1 MNRTLKRP
9 MFRRGGSAGGGITSG
24 LERPNYNTGS
34 VGAVGSEVQ
43 RISDLYNKFAPNVQ
57 TQSMP
62 GSVSSFLTNFGLNLM
77 SASPRGGLLSTA
89 ATAAKEPFN
98 TFQTMQAQRSLQDRA
113 LQQAIVGQA
122 IETDTAKRAAEAEQ
136 AFDASQAALDRA
148 SDLEIAQI
156 KDKSGYAAQTY
167 EEQVEAMRGDLT
179 DAAENRIISKY
190 KGSRADDISRKT
202 IDFIQV
208 ADPQQRANLVEID
221 YVDMGK
227 KGKVQYVPDVSNVQT
242 GQIFYV
248 AIQGQ
253 WKKRVSN
260 GNGALDFVTL
270 DPSDKYKPIDVD
282 QD

>member
-9 MFRRGGSAGGGITSG
+9 MFRRGGSADGITSG
-24 LERPNYNTGS
+24 LDRQNYN
-34 VGAVGSEVQ
+34 VGGEVE
-43 RISDLYNKFAPNVQ
+43 RIRALYNQFAPRTQ
-57 TQSMP
+57 TQAMP
-62 GSVSSFLTNFGLNLM
+62 GSVSSFLTNFGLNLL
-77 SASPRGGLLSTA
+77 SAPPRGGLLATA

-98 TFQTMQAQRSLQDRA
+98 TFQSIRAQEALQDRA

-122 IETDTAKRAAEAEQ
+122 IESDEAKSIAEAQ
-136 AFDASQAALDRA
+136 RKFDASQAALDRA
-148 SDLEIAQI
+148 SDLEIAKI

-202 IDFIQV
+202 IDFIQA
-208 ADPQQRANLVEID
+208 ADAGQRSNLVEID
-221 YVDMGK
+221 YVDVGK

-242 GQIFYV
+242 GQIFYD

-253 WKKRVSN
+253 WKKRISV

-270 DPSDKYKPIDVD
+270 DPSAGYKPIDVD

>member
-9 MFRRGGSAGGGITSG
+9 MFRRGGSADGITSG
-24 LERPNYNTGS
+24 LDRQNYN
-34 VGAVGSEVQ
+34 VGGEVE
-43 RISDLYNKFAPNVQ
+43 RIRALYNQFAPRTQ
-57 TQSMP
+57 TQAMP
-62 GSVSSFLTNFGLNLM
+62 GSVSSFLTNFGLNLL
-77 SASPRGGLLSTA
+77 SAPPRGGLLATA

-98 TFQTMQAQRSLQDRA
+98 TFQSIRAQEALQDRA

-122 IETDTAKRAAEAEQ
+122 IESDEAKSIAEAQ
-136 AFDASQAALDRA
+136 RKFDASQAALDRA
-148 SDLEIAQI
+148 SDLEIAKI

-202 IDFIQV
+202 IDFIQ
-208 ADPQQRANLVEID
+208 AATPQQRSNLVEID
-221 YVDMGK
+221 YVDVGK

-242 GQIFYV
+242 GQIFYD

-253 WKKRVSN
+253 WKKRVSV

-270 DPSDKYKPIDVD
+270 DPSAGYKPIDVD

>member
-9 MFRRGGSAGGGITSG
+9 MFRRGGSADGITSG
-24 LERPNYNTGS
+24 LDRQNYN
-34 VGAVGSEVQ
+34 VGGEVE
-43 RISDLYNKFAPNVQ
+43 RISALYNQFAPRTQ
-57 TQSMP
+57 TQAMP
-62 GSVSSFLTNFGLNLM
+62 GSVSSFLTNFGLNLL
-77 SASPRGGLLSTA
+77 SAPPRGGLLATA

-98 TFQTMQAQRSLQDRA
+98 TFQSIRAQEALQDRA

-122 IETDTAKRAAEAEQ
+122 IESDEAKSIAEAQ
-136 AFDASQAALDRA
+136 RKFDASQAALDRA
-148 SDLEIAQI
+148 SDLEIAKI

-179 DAAENRIISKY
+179 NAAENRIISKY

-202 IDFIQV
+202 IDFIQA
-208 ADPQQRANLVEID
+208 ADAGQRSNLVEID
-221 YVDMGK
+221 YVDVGK

-242 GQIFYV
+242 GQIFYD

-253 WKKRVSN
+253 WKKRVSV

-270 DPSDKYKPIDVD
+270 DPSAGYKPIDVD

>member
-9 MFRRGGSAGGGITSG
+9 MFRRGGSADGITSG
-24 LERPNYNTGS
+24 LDRQNYN
-34 VGAVGSEVQ
+34 VGGEVE
-43 RISDLYNKFAPNVQ
+43 RISALYNQFAPRTQ
-57 TQSMP
+57 TQAMP
-62 GSVSSFLTNFGLNLM
+62 GSVSSFLTNFGLNLL
-77 SASPRGGLLSTA
+77 SAPPRGGLLATA

-98 TFQTMQAQRSLQDRA
+98 TFQSIRAQEALQDRA

-122 IETDTAKRAAEAEQ
+122 IESDEAKSIAEAQ
-136 AFDASQAALDRA
+136 RKFDASQAALDRA
-148 SDLEIAQI
+148 SDLEIAKI

-202 IDFIQV
+202 IDFIQA
-208 ADPQQRANLVEID
+208 ADAGQRSNLVEID
-221 YVDMGK
+221 YIDIGK

-242 GQIFYV
+242 GQIFYD

-253 WKKRVSN
+253 WKKRVSV

-270 DPSDKYKPIDVD
+270 DPSAGYKPIDVD

>member
-9 MFRRGGSAGGGITSG
+9 MFRRGGSADGITSG
-24 LERPNYNTGS
+24 LDRQNYN
-34 VGAVGSEVQ
+34 VGGEVE
-43 RISDLYNKFAPNVQ
+43 RIRALYNQFAPRTQ
-57 TQSMP
+57 TQAMP
-62 GSVSSFLTNFGLNLM
+62 GSVSSFLTNFGLNLL
-77 SASPRGGLLSTA
+77 SAPPRGGLLATA

-98 TFQTMQAQRSLQDRA
+98 TFQSIRAQEALQDRA

-122 IETDTAKRAAEAEQ
+122 IESDEAKAIAEAQ
-136 AFDASQAALDRA
+136 RKFDASQAALDRA
-148 SDLEIAQI
+148 SDLEIAKI

-202 IDFIQV
+202 IDFIQS
-208 ADPQQRANLVEID
+208 ADAAQRSNLVEID
-221 YVDMGK
+221 YVDVGK

-242 GQIFYV
+242 GQIFYD

-253 WKKRVSN
+253 WKKRVSV

-270 DPSDKYKPIDVD
+270 DPSAGYKPIDVD

>member
-9 MFRRGGSAGGGITSG
+9 MFRRGGSADGITSG
-24 LERPNYNTGS
+24 LDRQKYEVGGEVERIR
-34 VGAVGSEVQ
+34 A
-43 RISDLYNKFAPNVQ
+43 LYNQFAPRTQ
-57 TQSMP
+57 TQAMP
-62 GSVSSFLTNFGLNLM
+62 GSVSSFLTNFGLNLL
-77 SASPRGGLLSTA
+77 SAPPRGGLLATA

-98 TFQTMQAQRSLQDRA
+98 TFQSIRAQEALQDRA

-122 IETDTAKRAAEAEQ
+122 IESDEAKSIAEAQ
-136 AFDASQAALDRA
+136 RKFDASQAALDRA
-148 SDLEIAQI
+148 SDLEIAKI

-202 IDFIQV
+202 IDFIQA
-208 ADPQQRANLVEID
+208 ADAGQRSNLVEID
-221 YVDMGK
+221 YVDVGK

-242 GQIFYV
+242 GQIFYD

-253 WKKRVSN
+253 WKKRVSV

-270 DPSDKYKPIDVD
+270 DPSAGYKPIDVD

>member
-136 AFDASQAALDRA
+136 AFEASQSELDRA
-148 SDLEIAQI
+148 SDLAVAQV
-156 KDKSGYAAQTY
+156 KAKEGYAAETR
-167 EEQVEAMRGDLT
+167 EAQFEVLT
-179 DAAENRIISKY
+179 DLYKENPNDLIKNN
-190 KGSRADDISRKT
+190 A
-202 IDFIQV
+202 
-208 ADPQQRANLVEID
+208 ANLADFRLRARDKDIPVYTLNYQYNYKTKKSEPNFQSVPPGFVFLDASTGKAFKREGSEFIEID
-221 YVDMGK
+221 
-227 KGKVQYVPDVSNVQT
+227 
-242 GQIFYV
+242 
-248 AIQGQ
+248 AIDLQKIQ
-253 WKKRVSN
+253 
-260 GNGALDFVTL
+260 
-270 DPSDKYKPIDVD
+270 DVD
-282 QD
+282 GTE

>member
-1 MNRTLKRP
+1 MNRILKRP
-9 MFRRGGSAGGGITSG
+9 MFRRGGSADGITSG
-24 LERPNYNTGS
+24 LDRQNYN
-34 VGAVGSEVQ
+34 VGGEVE
-43 RISDLYNKFAPNVQ
+43 RIRGLYNQFAPRTQ
-57 TQSMP
+57 TQAMP
-62 GSVSSFLTNFGLNLM
+62 GSVSSFLTNFGLNLL
-77 SASPRGGLLSTA
+77 SAPPRGGLLATA

-98 TFQTMQAQRSLQDRA
+98 TFQSIRAQEALQDRA

-122 IETDTAKRAAEAEQ
+122 IESDEAKSIAEAQ
-136 AFDASQAALDRA
+136 RKFDASQAALDRA
-148 SDLEIAQI
+148 SDLEIAKI

-202 IDFIQV
+202 IDFIQA
-208 ADPQQRANLVEID
+208 ADAGQRSNLVEID
-221 YVDMGK
+221 YIDIGK

-242 GQIFYV
+242 GQIFYD

-253 WKKRVSN
+253 WKKRVSV
-260 GNGALDFVTL
+260 GNGKLDFVTL
-270 DPSDKYKPIDVD
+270 DPSAGYKPIDVD

>member
-9 MFRRGGSAGGGITSG
+9 MFRRGGSADGITSG
-24 LERPNYNTGS
+24 LDRQNYN
-34 VGAVGSEVQ
+34 VGGEVE
-43 RISDLYNKFAPNVQ
+43 RIRALYNQFAPRTQ
-57 TQSMP
+57 TQAMP
-62 GSVSSFLTNFGLNLM
+62 GSVSSFLTNFGLNLL
-77 SASPRGGLLSTA
+77 SAPPRGGLLATA

-98 TFQTMQAQRSLQDRA
+98 TFQSIRAQEALQDRA

-122 IETDTAKRAAEAEQ
+122 IESDEAKSIAEAQ
-136 AFDASQAALDRA
+136 RKFDASQAALDRA
-148 SDLEIAQI
+148 SDLEIAKI

-202 IDFIQV
+202 IDFIQA
-208 ADPQQRANLVEID
+208 ADAGQRSNLVEID
-221 YVDMGK
+221 YVDVGK

-242 GQIFYV
+242 GQIFYD

-253 WKKRVSN
+253 WKKRVSV

-270 DPSDKYKPIDVD
+270 DPSAGYKPIDVD

>member
-9 MFRRGGSAGGGITSG
+9 MFRRGGSADGITSG
-24 LERPNYNTGS
+24 LDRQNYN
-34 VGAVGSEVQ
+34 VGGEVE
-43 RISDLYNKFAPNVQ
+43 RIRALYNQFAPRTQ
-57 TQSMP
+57 TQAMP
-62 GSVSSFLTNFGLNLM
+62 GSVSSFLTNFGLNLL
-77 SASPRGGLLSTA
+77 SAPPRGGLLSTA

-98 TFQTMQAQRSLQDRA
+98 TFQSIRAQEALQDRA

-122 IETDTAKRAAEAEQ
+122 IESDEAKSIAEAQ
-136 AFDASQAALDRA
+136 RKFDASQAALDRA
-148 SDLEIAQI
+148 SDLEIAKI

-202 IDFIQV
+202 IDFIQA
-208 ADPQQRANLVEID
+208 ADAGQRSNLVEID
-221 YVDMGK
+221 YVDVGK

-242 GQIFYV
+242 GQIFYD

-253 WKKRVSN
+253 WKKRVSV

-270 DPSDKYKPIDVD
+270 DPSAGYKPIDVD

>member
-9 MFRRGGSAGGGITSG
+9 MFRRGGSADGITSG
-24 LERPNYNTGS
+24 LDRQNYN
-34 VGAVGSEVQ
+34 VGGEVE
-43 RISDLYNKFAPNVQ
+43 RIRDLYNQFAPRTQ
-57 TQSMP
+57 TQAMP
-62 GSVSSFLTNFGLNLM
+62 GSVSSFLTNFGLNLL
-77 SASPRGGLLSTA
+77 SAPPRGGLLATA

-98 TFQTMQAQRSLQDRA
+98 TFQSIRAQEALQDRA

-122 IETDTAKRAAEAEQ
+122 IESDEAKSIAEAQ
-136 AFDASQAALDRA
+136 RKFDASQAALDRA
-148 SDLEIAQI
+148 SDLEVARI

-202 IDFIQV
+202 IDFIQA
-208 ADPQQRANLVEID
+208 ADAGQRSNLVEID
-221 YVDMGK
+221 YVDVGK

-242 GQIFYV
+242 GQIFYD

-253 WKKRVSN
+253 WKKRVSV

-270 DPSDKYKPIDVD
+270 DPSAGYKPIDVD

>member
-9 MFRRGGSAGGGITSG
+9 MFRRGGSADGITSG
-24 LERPNYNTGS
+24 LDRQNYN
-34 VGAVGSEVQ
+34 VGGEVE
-43 RISDLYNKFAPNVQ
+43 RIRALYNQFAPRTQ
-57 TQSMP
+57 TQAMP
-62 GSVSSFLTNFGLNLM
+62 GSVSSFLTNFGLNLL
-77 SASPRGGLLSTA
+77 SAPPRGGLLATA

-98 TFQTMQAQRSLQDRA
+98 TFQGIRAQEALQDRA

-122 IETDTAKRAAEAEQ
+122 IESDEAKSIAEAQ
-136 AFDASQAALDRA
+136 RKFDASQAALDRA
-148 SDLEIAQI
+148 SDLEIAKI

-202 IDFIQV
+202 IDFIQA
-208 ADPQQRANLVEID
+208 ADAGQRSNLVEID
-221 YVDMGK
+221 YVDVGK

-242 GQIFYV
+242 GQIFYD

-253 WKKRVSN
+253 WKKRVSV

-270 DPSDKYKPIDVD
+270 DPSAGYKPIDVD

>member
-9 MFRRGGSAGGGITSG
+9 MFRRGGSADGITSG
-24 LERPNYNTGS
+24 LDRQNYN
-34 VGAVGSEVQ
+34 VGGEVE
-43 RISDLYNKFAPNVQ
+43 RIRALYNQFAPRTQ
-57 TQSMP
+57 TQAMP
-62 GSVSSFLTNFGLNLM
+62 GSVSSFLTNFGLNLL
-77 SASPRGGLLSTA
+77 SAPPRGGLLSTA

-98 TFQTMQAQRSLQDRA
+98 TFQSIRAQEALQDRA

-122 IETDTAKRAAEAEQ
+122 IESDEAKSIAEAQ
-136 AFDASQAALDRA
+136 RKFDASQAALDRA
-148 SDLEIAQI
+148 SDLEIAKI

-202 IDFIQV
+202 IDFIQA
-208 ADPQQRANLVEID
+208 ADAGQRSNLVEID
-221 YVDMGK
+221 YVDVGK

-242 GQIFYV
+242 GQIFYD

-253 WKKRVSN
+253 WKKRISV

-270 DPSDKYKPIDVD
+270 DPSAGYKPIDVD

>member
-1 MNRTLKRP
+1 
-9 MFRRGGSAGGGITSG
+9 
-24 LERPNYNTGS
+24 
-34 VGAVGSEVQ
+34 
-43 RISDLYNKFAPNVQ
+43 
-57 TQSMP
+57 MP
-62 GSVSSFLTNFGLNLM
+62 GSVSSFLTNFGLNLL
-77 SASPRGGLLSTA
+77 SAPPRGGLLATA

-98 TFQTMQAQRSLQDRA
+98 TFQSIRAQEALQDRA

-122 IETDTAKRAAEAEQ
+122 IESDEAKSIAEAQ
-136 AFDASQAALDRA
+136 RKFDASQAALDRA
-148 SDLEIAQI
+148 SDLEIAKI

-202 IDFIQV
+202 IDFIQA
-208 ADPQQRANLVEID
+208 ADAGQRSNLVEID
-221 YVDMGK
+221 YVDVGK

-242 GQIFYV
+242 GQIFYD

-253 WKKRVSN
+253 WKKRVSV

-270 DPSDKYKPIDVD
+270 DPSAGYKPIDVD

>member
-1 MNRTLKRP
+1 MNKTLKRP
-9 MFRRGGSAGGGITSG
+9 MFRRGGSADGITSG
-24 LERPNYNTGS
+24 LDRQNYN
-34 VGAVGSEVQ
+34 VGGEVE
-43 RISDLYNKFAPNVQ
+43 RIRDLYNQFAPRTQ
-57 TQSMP
+57 TQAMP
-62 GSVSSFLTNFGLNLM
+62 GSVSSFLTNFGLNLL
-77 SASPRGGLLSTA
+77 SAPPRGGLLATA

-98 TFQTMQAQRSLQDRA
+98 TFQSIRAQEALQDRA

-122 IETDTAKRAAEAEQ
+122 IESDEAKSIAEAQ
-136 AFDASQAALDRA
+136 RKFDASQAALDRA
-148 SDLEIAQI
+148 SDLEVARI

-202 IDFIQV
+202 IDFIQA
-208 ADPQQRANLVEID
+208 ADAGQRSNLVEID
-221 YVDMGK
+221 YVDVGK

-242 GQIFYV
+242 GQIFYD

-253 WKKRVSN
+253 WKKRVSV

-270 DPSDKYKPIDVD
+270 DPSAGYKPIDVD

>member
-9 MFRRGGSAGGGITSG
+9 MFRRGGSADGITSG
-24 LERPNYNTGS
+24 LDRQNYN
-34 VGAVGSEVQ
+34 VGGEVE
-43 RISDLYNKFAPNVQ
+43 RIRDLYNQFAPRTQ
-57 TQSMP
+57 TQAMP
-62 GSVSSFLTNFGLNLM
+62 GSVSSFLTNFGLNLL
-77 SASPRGGLLSTA
+77 SAPPRGGLLATA

-98 TFQTMQAQRSLQDRA
+98 TFQSIRAQEALQDRA

-122 IETDTAKRAAEAEQ
+122 IESDEAKSIAEAQ
-136 AFDASQAALDRA
+136 RKFDASQAALDRA
-148 SDLEIAQI
+148 SDLEVARI

-167 EEQVEAMRGDLT
+167 EEQVDAMRGDLT

-202 IDFIQV
+202 IDFIQA
-208 ADPQQRANLVEID
+208 ADAGQRSNLVEID
-221 YVDMGK
+221 YVDVGK

-242 GQIFYV
+242 GQIFYD

-253 WKKRVSN
+253 WKKRVSV

-270 DPSDKYKPIDVD
+270 DPSAGYKPIDVD

>member
-9 MFRRGGSAGGGITSG
+9 MFRRGGSADGITSG
-24 LERPNYNTGS
+24 LDRQKYEVGGEVERIR
-34 VGAVGSEVQ
+34 A
-43 RISDLYNKFAPNVQ
+43 LYNQFAPRTQ
-57 TQSMP
+57 TQAMP
-62 GSVSSFLTNFGLNLM
+62 GSVSSFLTNFGLNLL
-77 SASPRGGLLSTA
+77 SAPPRGGLLATA

-98 TFQTMQAQRSLQDRA
+98 TFQNIRAQEALQDRA

-122 IETDTAKRAAEAEQ
+122 IESDEAKSIAEAQ
-136 AFDASQAALDRA
+136 RKFDASQAALDRA
-148 SDLEIAQI
+148 SDLEIAKI

-202 IDFIQV
+202 IDFIQA
-208 ADPQQRANLVEID
+208 ADAGQRSNLVEID
-221 YVDMGK
+221 YVDVGK

-242 GQIFYV
+242 GQIFYD

-253 WKKRVSN
+253 WKKRVSV

-270 DPSDKYKPIDVD
+270 DPSAGYKPIDVD

>member
-9 MFRRGGSAGGGITSG
+9 MFRRGGSADGITSG
-24 LERPNYNTGS
+24 LDRQNYN
-34 VGAVGSEVQ
+34 VGGEVE
-43 RISDLYNKFAPNVQ
+43 RISALYNQFAPRTQ
-57 TQSMP
+57 TQAMP
-62 GSVSSFLTNFGLNLM
+62 GSVSSFLTNFGLNLL
-77 SASPRGGLLSTA
+77 SAPPRGGLLSTA

-98 TFQTMQAQRSLQDRA
+98 TFQSIRAQEALQDRA

-122 IETDTAKRAAEAEQ
+122 IESDEAKSIAEAQ
-136 AFDASQAALDRA
+136 RKFDASQAALDRA
-148 SDLEIAQI
+148 SDLEIAKI

-179 DAAENRIISKY
+179 NAAENRIISKY

-202 IDFIQV
+202 IDFIQA
-208 ADPQQRANLVEID
+208 ADAGQRSNLVEID
-221 YVDMGK
+221 YVDVGK

-242 GQIFYV
+242 GQIFYD

-253 WKKRVSN
+253 WKKRVSV

-270 DPSDKYKPIDVD
+270 DPSAGYKPIDVD

>member
-9 MFRRGGSAGGGITSG
+9 MFRRGGSADGITSG
-24 LERPNYNTGS
+24 LDRQNYN
-34 VGAVGSEVQ
+34 VGGEVE
-43 RISDLYNKFAPNVQ
+43 RIRALYNQFAPRTQ
-57 TQSMP
+57 TQAMP
-62 GSVSSFLTNFGLNLM
+62 GSVSSFLTNFGLNLL
-77 SASPRGGLLSTA
+77 SAPSRGGLLATA

-98 TFQTMQAQRSLQDRA
+98 TFQSIRAQEALQDRA

-122 IETDTAKRAAEAEQ
+122 IESDEAKAIAEAQ
-136 AFDASQAALDRA
+136 RKFDASQAALDRA
-148 SDLEIAQI
+148 SDLEIAKI

-202 IDFIQV
+202 IDFIQS
-208 ADPQQRANLVEID
+208 ADAAQRSNLVEID
-221 YVDMGK
+221 YVDVGK
-227 KGKVQYVPDVSNVQT
+227 KGKVQYVPDASNVQT
-242 GQIFYV
+242 GQIFYD

-253 WKKRVSN
+253 WKKRVSV

-270 DPSDKYKPIDVD
+270 DPSAGYKPIDVD

>member
-9 MFRRGGSAGGGITSG
+9 MFRRGGSADGITSG
-24 LERPNYNTGS
+24 LDRQNYN
-34 VGAVGSEVQ
+34 VGGEVE
-43 RISDLYNKFAPNVQ
+43 RIRALYNQFAPRTQ
-57 TQSMP
+57 TQAMP
-62 GSVSSFLTNFGLNLM
+62 GSVSSFLTNFGLNLL
-77 SASPRGGLLSTA
+77 SAPPRGGLLATA

-98 TFQTMQAQRSLQDRA
+98 TFQSIRAQEALQDRA

-122 IETDTAKRAAEAEQ
+122 IESDEAKSIAEAQ
-136 AFDASQAALDRA
+136 RKFDASQAALDRA
-148 SDLEIAQI
+148 SDLEIAKI

-202 IDFIQV
+202 IDFIQA
-208 ADPQQRANLVEID
+208 ADPAQRSNLVEID
-221 YVDMGK
+221 YVDVGK

-242 GQIFYV
+242 GQIFYD

-253 WKKRVSN
+253 WKKRISV

-270 DPSDKYKPIDVD
+270 DPSAGYKPIDVD

>member
-9 MFRRGGSAGGGITSG
+9 MFRRGGSADGITSG
-24 LERPNYNTGS
+24 LDRQNYN
-34 VGAVGSEVQ
+34 VGGEVE
-43 RISDLYNKFAPNVQ
+43 RIRDLYNQFAPRTQ
-57 TQSMP
+57 TQAMP
-62 GSVSSFLTNFGLNLM
+62 GSVSSFLTNFGLNLL
-77 SASPRGGLLSTA
+77 SAPPRGGLLATA

-98 TFQTMQAQRSLQDRA
+98 TFQSIRAQEALQDRA

-122 IETDTAKRAAEAEQ
+122 IESDEAKSIAEAQ
-136 AFDASQAALDRA
+136 RKFDASQAALDRA
-148 SDLEIAQI
+148 SDLEIAKI

-202 IDFIQV
+202 IDFIQA
-208 ADPQQRANLVEID
+208 ADAGQRSNLVEID
-221 YVDMGK
+221 YVDVGK

-242 GQIFYV
+242 GQIFYD

-253 WKKRVSN
+253 WKKRVSV

-270 DPSDKYKPIDVD
+270 DPSAGYKPIDVD

>member
-9 MFRRGGSAGGGITSG
+9 MFRRGGSADGITSG
-24 LERPNYNTGS
+24 LDRQNYN
-34 VGAVGSEVQ
+34 VGGEVE
-43 RISDLYNKFAPNVQ
+43 RIRALYNQFAPRTQ
-57 TQSMP
+57 TQAMP
-62 GSVSSFLTNFGLNLM
+62 GSVSSFLANFGLNLL
-77 SASPRGGLLSTA
+77 SAPPRGGLLATA

-98 TFQTMQAQRSLQDRA
+98 TFQSIRAQEALQDRA

-122 IETDTAKRAAEAEQ
+122 IESDEAKSIAEAQ
-136 AFDASQAALDRA
+136 RKFDASQAALDRA
-148 SDLEIAQI
+148 SDLEIAKI

-202 IDFIQV
+202 IDFIQA
-208 ADPQQRANLVEID
+208 ADAGQRSNLVEID
-221 YVDMGK
+221 YIDIGK

-242 GQIFYV
+242 GQIFYD

-253 WKKRVSN
+253 WKKRVSV

-270 DPSDKYKPIDVD
+270 DPSAGYKPIDVD

>member
-9 MFRRGGSAGGGITSG
+9 MFRRGGSADGITSG
-24 LERPNYNTGS
+24 LDRQNYN
-34 VGAVGSEVQ
+34 VGGEVE
-43 RISDLYNKFAPNVQ
+43 RIRDLYNQFAPRTQ
-57 TQSMP
+57 TQAMP
-62 GSVSSFLTNFGLNLM
+62 GSVSSFLTNFGLNLL
-77 SASPRGGLLSTA
+77 SAPPRGGLLSTA

-98 TFQTMQAQRSLQDRA
+98 TFQSIRAQEALQDRA

-122 IETDTAKRAAEAEQ
+122 IESDEAKSLAEAQ
-136 AFDASQAALDRA
+136 RKFDASQAALDRA
-148 SDLEIAQI
+148 SDLEIAKI

-202 IDFIQV
+202 IDFIQA
-208 ADPQQRANLVEID
+208 ADAGQRSNLVEID
-221 YVDMGK
+221 YVDVGK

-242 GQIFYV
+242 GQIFYD

-253 WKKRVSN
+253 WKKRISV

-270 DPSDKYKPIDVD
+270 DPSAGYKPIDVD

>member
-9 MFRRGGSAGGGITSG
+9 MFRRGGSADGITSG
-24 LERPNYNTGS
+24 LDRQNYN
-34 VGAVGSEVQ
+34 VGGEVE
-43 RISDLYNKFAPNVQ
+43 RIRALYNQFAPRTQ
-57 TQSMP
+57 TQAMP
-62 GSVSSFLTNFGLNLM
+62 GSVSSFLTNFGLNLL
-77 SASPRGGLLSTA
+77 SAPPRGGLLATA

-98 TFQTMQAQRSLQDRA
+98 TFQNIRAQEALQDRA

-122 IETDTAKRAAEAEQ
+122 IESDEAKSIAEAQ
-136 AFDASQAALDRA
+136 RKFDASQAALDRA
-148 SDLEIAQI
+148 SDLEIAKI

-202 IDFIQV
+202 IDFIQA
-208 ADPQQRANLVEID
+208 ADAGQRSNLVEID
-221 YVDMGK
+221 YVDVGK

-242 GQIFYV
+242 GQIFYD

-253 WKKRVSN
+253 WKKRVSV

-270 DPSDKYKPIDVD
+270 DPSAGYKPIDVD

>member
-9 MFRRGGSAGGGITSG
+9 MFRRGGSADGITSG
-24 LERPNYNTGS
+24 LDRQNYN
-34 VGAVGSEVQ
+34 VGGEVE
-43 RISDLYNKFAPNVQ
+43 RIRELYNQFAPRTQ
-57 TQSMP
+57 TQAMP
-62 GSVSSFLTNFGLNLM
+62 GSVSSFLTNFGLNLL
-77 SASPRGGLLSTA
+77 SAPPRGGLLATA
-89 ATAAKEPFN
+89 ATAAKEPFS
-98 TFQTMQAQRSLQDRA
+98 TFQGIRAQEALQDRA

-122 IETDTAKRAAEAEQ
+122 IESDEAKSIAAAQ
-136 AFDASQAALDRA
+136 QKFDASQAALDRA
-148 SDLEIAQI
+148 SDLEIAKI

-202 IDFIQV
+202 IDFIQS
-208 ADPQQRANLVEID
+208 ADSGQRSNLVEID
-221 YVDMGK
+221 YVDVGK

-242 GQIFYV
+242 GQIFYD

-253 WKKRVSN
+253 WKKRISV
-260 GNGALDFVTL
+260 GNGSLDFVTL
-270 DPSDKYKPIDVD
+270 DPSAGYEPIDVD

>member
-9 MFRRGGSAGGGITSG
+9 MFRRGGSADGITSG
-24 LERPNYNTGS
+24 LDRQNYN
-34 VGAVGSEVQ
+34 VGGEVE
-43 RISDLYNKFAPNVQ
+43 RIRALYNQFAPRTQ
-57 TQSMP
+57 TQAMP
-62 GSVSSFLTNFGLNLM
+62 GSVSSFLTNFGLNLL
-77 SASPRGGLLSTA
+77 SAPPRGGLLATA

-98 TFQTMQAQRSLQDRA
+98 TFQGIRAQEALQDRA

-122 IETDTAKRAAEAEQ
+122 IESDEAKSIAEAQ
-136 AFDASQAALDRA
+136 RKFDASQAALDRA
-148 SDLEIAQI
+148 SDLEIAKI

-202 IDFIQV
+202 IDFIQ
-208 ADPQQRANLVEID
+208 AATPQQRSNLVEID
-221 YVDMGK
+221 YVDVGK

-242 GQIFYV
+242 GQIFYD

-253 WKKRVSN
+253 WKKRVSV

-270 DPSDKYKPIDVD
+270 DPSAGYKPIDVD

>member
-9 MFRRGGSAGGGITSG
+9 MFRRGGSADGITSG
-24 LERPNYNTGS
+24 LDRQNYN
-34 VGAVGSEVQ
+34 VGGEVE
-43 RISDLYNKFAPNVQ
+43 RIRALYNQFAPRTQ
-57 TQSMP
+57 TQAMP
-62 GSVSSFLTNFGLNLM
+62 GSVSSFLTNFGLNLL
-77 SASPRGGLLSTA
+77 SAPPRGGLLATA

-98 TFQTMQAQRSLQDRA
+98 TFQSIRAQEALQDRA

-122 IETDTAKRAAEAEQ
+122 IESDEAKSIAEAQ
-136 AFDASQAALDRA
+136 RKFDASQAALDRA
-148 SDLEIAQI
+148 SDLEIAKI

-202 IDFIQV
+202 IDFIQA
-208 ADPQQRANLVEID
+208 ADAGQRSNLVEID
-221 YVDMGK
+221 YIDIGK

-242 GQIFYV
+242 GQIFYD

-253 WKKRVSN
+253 WKKRVSV

-270 DPSDKYKPIDVD
+270 DPSAGYKPIDVD